1 LNGRKFIVPKYGTAA
16 GDEEIA
22 MIRKME
28 ELDLRDKTVFLR
40 VDFNVPI
47 DQGKITE
54 THRIESALP
63 TIRLVLERAR
73 KVIIA
78 SHLGRPD
85 GKVVAKF
92 SLAPVRDYL
101 ERTLGQ
107 PVVMAPNCIG
117 ADVERLARD
126 PGHRI
131 LLLENLRFHREEEKN
146 DTAFSQSLAALADV
160 YVDDA
165 FGAAHRAHASIAGMA
180 AFFKEKAAGLLLQK
194 ELDYLSRVLFKPE
207 SPFVTILGG
216 AKVSDKIGVIRN
228 LLPKV
233 NTLLIGGGM
242 AYTFLKAKGV
252 EIGRS
257 LIESDKIVLAEALM
271 KEAAERNVSL
281 LLPVDHIT
289 GDTDKKNPVVGTTQI
304 PPDRIGLDIGPQ
316 TAARFIDEI
325 RKAKM
330 VLWNGPVG
338 LFEIEP
344 YSQGSRALALALA
357 ENYSRLVSIIAGG
370 DTVAAVAAAG
380 VADKITHLST
390 GGGATLEFL
399 EGRELPGIKALEVA
413 A

>member
-1 LNGRKFIVPKYGTAA
+1 
-16 GDEEIA
+16 
-22 MIRKME
+22 MIRKIDD
-28 ELDLRDKTVFLR
+28 LDLRNKTVFLR

-63 TIRLVLERAR
+63 TIRLILERAR
-73 KVIIA
+73 KVVIA

-101 ERTLGQ
+101 ERSLGQ
-107 PVVMAPNCIG
+107 PVIMAPDCIG
-117 ADVERLARD
+117 ADVERLARE
-126 PGHRI
+126 PSHRI

-146 DTAFSQSLAALADV
+146 DPAFSQSLAAFADV

-180 AFFKEKAAGLLLQK
+180 ALFKEKAAGLLLQK
-194 ELDYLSRVLFKPE
+194 ELDYLSRVLSKPE

-252 EIGRS
+252 DIGRS
-257 LIESDKIVLAEALM
+257 LIESDKIALAEALM
-271 KEAAERNVSL
+271 KEAAERDISL
-281 LLPVDHIT
+281 LLPLDHVT

-316 TAARFIDEI
+316 TVVRFVDEI

-338 LFEIEP
+338 LFEIES
-344 YSQGSRALALALA
+344 YSQGSRALAQALA
-357 ENYSRLVSIIAGG
+357 ENHSRLVSIIAGG
-370 DTVAAVAAAG
+370 DTVAAVTAAG
-380 VADKITHLST
+380 VAGKITHLST

-399 EGRELPGIKALEVA
+399 EGRELPGIKALEVEA
-413 A
+413 